1 MVNGI
6 ESTSFSSVQ
15 GLRALNAFRIDEKI
29 VQGAKKQI
37 EEAIKDQTV
46 SNEGNEDVALRSE
59 ISLHKA
65 NEIKNYAQL
74 FDMNVSNSDINYA
87 LTYGRSVIVD
97 YSA

>member
-6 ESTSFSSVQ
+6 ETNFSSMQ
-15 GLRALNAFRIDEKI
+15 GIRALNAFRTDEKI
-29 VQGAKKQI
+29 VQGVKKQL
-37 EEAIKDQTV
+37 EEMTKDQTV
-46 SNEGNEDVALRSE
+46 SKDEDTNVALRNE
-59 ISLHKA
+59 ISLQKA
-65 NEIKNYAQL
+65 DEIKQYAQL